1 MYIPP
6 LLKKNN
12 IEPICQVWYHLS
24 TKINNRKAR
33 AEYEK
38 VYVLFL
44 TLLVVCICGCN
55 NAGKDGV
62 DLSEHEEI
70 TEGFYARADLK
81 EEIPTIYV
89 WVSSVADSSSQWL
102 ALLKEMQK
110 NFEIDDYCIYFD
122 TDEFRYVYLD
132 SEFKKYDDSDAF
144 LESLPP
150 GWSEA
155 AKTSYVLD
163 DDQEYFVRIKKNIEE
178 KIMVPIREKYV
189 AD

>member
-1 MYIPP
+1 
-6 LLKKNN
+6 
-12 IEPICQVWYHLS
+12 
-24 TKINNRKAR
+24 
-33 AEYEK
+33 
-38 VYVLFL
+38 
-44 TLLVVCICGCN
+44 
-55 NAGKDGV
+55 
-62 DLSEHEEI
+62 
-70 TEGFYARADLK
+70 
-81 EEIPTIYV
+81 
-89 WVSSVADSSSQWL
+89 
-102 ALLKEMQK
+102 MQK

-132 SEFKKYDDSDAF
+132 SEFKKYDDSDTF